1 MQETMSRKGYGMF
14 QYYFLLGL
22 RSLRRNPALT
32 ALMVLT
38 LAIGVAAS
46 VSTLTI
52 LHVMSGDPIPDKSDR
67 LFVPVIDTGPL
78 KGYTKGEKPD
88 EQLSYRDAMSF
99 LNSKIGDRR
108 TIIEGTAL
116 AVEPERKDVGIF
128 TARGIAPTRDYFAMF
143 GAPFLY
149 GQAWSPADDASG
161 ADVVVIN
168 RALSQKLYGDA
179 NPVGR
184 RMTMGGFQYQIV
196 GVLDTWNVVP
206 RFHHIVGN
214 NGGAFSEEDETFMPF
229 SSAVRHQLSHEG
241 NMSCSDDRGPGYQ
254 ALLDSEC
261 TWLQFWFELHGSGD
275 RAELQNYL
283 DSYAAEQRRLG
294 RLQRNAPNQL
304 FDVREWLDF
313 QKVVGNDN
321 KLSAWLAF
329 GFLLLCLVNTIGL
342 LLAKFSVRAA
352 EVGIRRA
359 LGASRREIF
368 QQFLIE
374 TTVVGL
380 AGGLLGLVLAFGAL
394 ALIAMQSKELTVVA
408 HLDWPMLVLTFVLS
422 VLAAVLAGLLP
433 TWRACQVTPAMQLK
447 SQ

>member
-1 MQETMSRKGYGMF
+1 MF

-52 LHVMSGDPIPDKSDR
+52 LHVMSGDPIPSKSER
-67 LFVPVIDTGPL
+67 LFVPLIDNGKL
-78 KGYTKGEKPD
+78 KGYAPGDEPD
-88 EQLSYRDAMSF
+88 DNQISYRDAANL
-99 LNSKIGDRR
+99 LNGKFGERR
-108 TIIEGTAL
+108 TAIFGIGA
-116 AVEPERKDVGIF
+116 AVEPARKDIGLF
-128 TARGIAPTRDYFAMF
+128 TAHGLAPTRDFFAMF
-143 GAPFLY
+143 DAPFKY

-161 ADVVVIN
+161 ADMVV
-168 RALSQKLYGDA
+168 LSRQLAEKLYGDS
-179 NPVGR
+179 NPVGQ
-184 RMTMGGFQYQIV
+184 RMTMMGLQFQIV
-196 GVLDTWNVVP
+196 GVLDTWTVVP
-206 RFHHIVGN
+206 RYQRIIGN
-214 NGGAFSEEDETFMPF
+214 ESAFSEEDELYIPF
-229 SSAVRHQLSHEG
+229 SSAIRHQSQQNG
-241 NMSCSDDRGPGYQ
+241 SMSCYDDRDPGYQ

-261 TWLQFWFELHGSGD
+261 TWIQFWYETSSASERG
-275 RAELQNYL
+275 ALQNYL
-283 DSYAAEQRRLG
+283 DSYAAEQRKLG
-294 RLQRNAPNQL
+294 RLKRNAPNKL
-304 FDVREWLDF
+304 YDVREWLDHLH
-313 QKVVGNDN
+313 VVDNDN

-368 QQFLIE
+368 RQFLIE

-380 AGGLLGLVLAFGAL
+380 AGGGLGLLLAFGAL
-394 ALIAMQSKELTVVA
+394 ALIAMQSKALTIVA
-408 HLDWPMLVLTFVLS
+408 HMDLTMLASTFALAVLS
-422 VLAAVLAGLLP
+422 AVLAGLLP
-433 TWRACQVTPAMQLK
+433 TWRACQVTPALQLK